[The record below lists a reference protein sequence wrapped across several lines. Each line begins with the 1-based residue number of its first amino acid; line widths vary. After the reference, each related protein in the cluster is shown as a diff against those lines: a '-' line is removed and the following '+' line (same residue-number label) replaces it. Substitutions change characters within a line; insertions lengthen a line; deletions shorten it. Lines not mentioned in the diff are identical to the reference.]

1 MKQNQLNNSR
11 SFLQYTSMALQ
22 MIVTIVGAT
31 FLGRYVDQK
40 AQNKFPL
47 GTLLGVFIGLGI
59 TFYRVFQSLKKEK

>member
-1 MKQNQLNNSR
+1 MKQNQLNNTR
-11 SFLQYTSMALQ
+11 SFLQYTSIALQ

-47 GTLLGVFIGLGI
+47 GTLLGVFVGLGI
-59 TFYRVFQSLKKEK
+59 AFYRIFKNLKKGK